1 MKMNDNAI
9 RVTDMHSLEQEK
21 ARLKKMCKE
30 LENEMELRF
39 DHIKEHAGSMAFN
52 SVFPSIK
59 KESGIWNIIVQ
70 IAKNGWKHDY
80 VQTILFSA
88 LITFVEFL
96 GAKFGLKYL
105 SNLFKKAKKS
115 KEDPDTEFYY

>member
-1 MKMNDNAI
+1 MKVNENAI
-9 RVTDMHSLEQEK
+9 RVKDMHSLEEEK

-30 LENEMELRF
+30 MEDELQLRF
-39 DHIKEHAGSMAFN
+39 DHVKDNAGSMAFN
-52 SVFPSIK
+52 SIFPGIK
-59 KESGIWNIIVQ
+59 KESGIWNMIIQ

-105 SNLFKKAKKS
+105 SKLFRKS
-115 KEDPDTEFYY
+115 KEERDTEFY